1 MDAQAAFTAVPSME
15 SPERIR
21 ELLERNLHEVF
32 GQNDA
37 RRRRA
42 TINELYTEDCI
53 LHVPPG
59 MITGREDIDRFAGA
73 LRANHPEKAYTPIAK
88 PQALGNGGRLA
99 WGSGP
104 RGAEPD
110 YFGSD
115 VIIVRDGRIAAL
127 YVFLDETSAE
137 YRRSKGE
144 G

>member
-37 RRRRA
+37 RRHRA
-42 TINELYTEDCI
+42 TIDELYTEDCI
-53 LHVPPG
+53 LYVPPG
-59 MITGREDIDRFAGA
+59 MITGRADIDRFAGA
-73 LRANHPEKAYTPIAK
+73 LRANHPEKAYMPITK

-99 WGSGP
+99 WASGP
-104 RGAEPD
+104 RGAEPV